1 MANDLERA
9 DQGAV
14 PTDPLS
20 RCRRQAKGGVEP
32 ETTVLSH

>member
-1 MANDLERA
+1 
-9 DQGAV
+9 V

-20 RCRRQAKGGVEP
+20 RFLRQAKGGVEP